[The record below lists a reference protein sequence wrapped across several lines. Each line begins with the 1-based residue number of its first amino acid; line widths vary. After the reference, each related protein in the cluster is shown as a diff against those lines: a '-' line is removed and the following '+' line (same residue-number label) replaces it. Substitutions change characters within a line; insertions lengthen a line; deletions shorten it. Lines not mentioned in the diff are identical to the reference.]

1 MNWKCYEK
9 RGRKGK
15 RRGWDNENKRK
26 IENNIAITFE
36 CINDYKKRNITTF
49 CIISYEYRSAENLID
64 GGDGIAIPP
73 VVARIFSGN
82 RTSPLAREA
91 RALAIFEG

>member
-36 CINDYKKRNITTF
+36 CINDYKKEI
-49 CIISYEYRSAENLID
+49 
-64 GGDGIAIPP
+64 
-73 VVARIFSGN
+73 
-82 RTSPLAREA
+82 
-91 RALAIFEG
+91 